1 MDLGM
6 TAASLISAGV
16 NNSSK
21 LESEDSNRH
30 MQTSE
35 IIIIHLL
42 NKMQLRST
50 QLDESIAND
59 ETMHIDLDY

>member
-1 MDLGM
+1 M
-6 TAASLISAGV
+6 TTASMISAAV

-21 LESEDSNRH
+21 LESDDSNCH
-30 MQTSE
+30 MPTSE
-35 IIIIHLL
+35 IIIFHLL

-59 ETMHIDLDY
+59 ETMNIDLDY